1 MNKINRKLEYALI
14 ALKHMKTKSP
24 GELSTAKEI
33 SLHFNMP
40 FDATARVMQILA
52 QKAILKSEQGVNGGY
67 QIVKDL
73 NKLSLGELMKFIL
86 GPVHLAKCLH
96 REDASPCE
104 VLEHCSIMSPMTTLN
119 RKLNDFYDSINV
131 GDLLEAKAL
140 RNDRQLSQIEAS
152 TYGK

>member
-33 SLHFNMP
+33 SQQFHIP

-52 QKAILKSEQGVNGGY
+52 QKQILKSEQGVNGGY

-73 NKLSLGELMKFIL
+73 NKLSLGELMEFIL
-86 GPVHLAKCLH
+86 GPVLLAKCLLKDDLQKNLK
-96 REDASPCE
+96 ESPCE
-104 VLEHCSIMSPMTTLN
+104 VIEHCSIMSPMSNLN
-119 RKLNDFYDSINV
+119 RKLNEFYDGIKV
-131 GDLLEAKAL
+131 GELLDPKTSKLEA
-140 RNDRQLSQIEAS
+140 SV
-152 TYGK
+152 